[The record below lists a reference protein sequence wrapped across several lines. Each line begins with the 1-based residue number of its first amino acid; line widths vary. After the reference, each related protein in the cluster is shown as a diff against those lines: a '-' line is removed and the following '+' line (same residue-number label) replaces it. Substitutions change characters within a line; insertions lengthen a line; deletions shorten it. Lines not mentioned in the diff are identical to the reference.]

1 MDKKTA
7 SQEDYLRAIY
17 HFFEEGKRVRS
28 VDVAEYL
35 KVSKPSVAEMISSL
49 AKRGFI
55 AKNRYSS
62 IKLTK
67 KGAEEARKITNKHRI
82 IEVFLTEFLKM
93 EKKNLH
99 EEAHRLEH
107 AFSDNVVKRLGVL
120 LKKPKK
126 CPHGKPIM
134 R

>member
-107 AFSDNVVKRLGVL
+107 MLTDDFVEGMSRLLNRPKR
-120 LKKPKK
+120 
-126 CPHGKPIM
+126 CPHGKAIK
-134 R
+134 